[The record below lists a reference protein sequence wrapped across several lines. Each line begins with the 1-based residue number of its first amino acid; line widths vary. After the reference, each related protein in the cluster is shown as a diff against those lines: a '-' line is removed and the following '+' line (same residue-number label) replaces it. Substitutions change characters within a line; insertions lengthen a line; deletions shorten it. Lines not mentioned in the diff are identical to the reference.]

1 MNFGITIKHER
12 KNIHLLVD
20 KVSGTKTQ
28 EKYKVIAR
36 NQSFVLQN
44 NRPLLIAKGLKY
56 FPVTSMHFVTN
67 QNIFCKKHTHQ
78 WVVANVILVPFMT

>member
-1 MNFGITIKHER
+1 MTFTIIIKHDR
-12 KNIHLLVD
+12 KNIRLLVE
-20 KVSGTKTQ
+20 KISESKTQ

-56 FPVTSMHFVTN
+56 FPV
-67 QNIFCKKHTHQ
+67 KWK
-78 WVVANVILVPFMT
+78 VIEGGYHLSHILEQITKEIERNT

>member
-1 MNFGITIKHER
+1 MTFTIIIKHDR
-12 KNIHLLVD
+12 KNIRLLVE
-20 KVSGTKTQ
+20 KISESKTQ

-56 FPVTSMHFVTN
+56 FPV
-67 QNIFCKKHTHQ
+67 KWK
-78 WVVANVILVPFMT
+78 VIEGGCHLSHILEQITKEIERNT